1 MYSPRIREEHIP
13 ALYRLAKSRN
23 ISMTV
28 LVDEA
33 LSALLARP
41 EAKAAIAAVAI
52 PPKPTAVPYNTATH
66 KRQEDKTPKSSI
78 RQRQQQH

>member
-1 MYSPRIREEHIP
+1 MSSPRIRAEHIP

-33 LSALLARP
+33 LSTLLARP
-41 EAKAAIAAVAI
+41 EARAAIAAVAI
-52 PPKPTAVPYNTATH
+52 PPKHPIVRQDTATPA
-66 KRQEDKTPKSSI
+66 RRRAAGRSSAGQETD
-78 RQRQQQH
+78 QR

>member
-13 ALYRLAKSRN
+13 ALYHLAKSRN

-41 EAKAAIAAVAI
+41 EAQAAIAAVAI
-52 PPKPTAVPYNTATH
+52 PPKHPRVQQDTATP
-66 KRQEDKTPKSSI
+66 TPRRRATKQS
-78 RQRQQQH
+78 

>member
-1 MYSPRIREEHIP
+1 MYSPQIREEHIP

-41 EAKAAIAAVAI
+41 EAQAAIAAVAI
-52 PPKPTAVPYNTATH
+52 PAKHPRVQQDAAT
-66 KRQEDKTPKSSI
+66 PI
-78 RQRQQQH
+78 RRRRATQPS

>member
-1 MYSPRIREEHIP
+1 MSSPRIRAEHIP

-33 LSALLARP
+33 RSALLARP
-41 EAKAAIAAVAI
+41 EAQAAIAAWAI
-52 PPKPTAVPYNTATH
+52 PPKHPRVQQDTAT
-66 KRQEDKTPKSSI
+66 PI
-78 RQRQQQH
+78 RRRRATKQS